1 VSAAPALAADP
12 LPREQAARLMRRAAS
27 ASLAVAGALIAL
39 KAMAWFATDSVAVLS
54 SLLDSLLDLAA
65 SAVNFLAV
73 RHAATPADAEHRFG
87 HGKAEPLAGLAQAA
101 FITGSALLLLIE
113 ALHRFA
119 VPQAVVRPEL
129 GIGVS
134 LLSIAASVA
143 LVLYQRHV
151 VARTGSVAIAADSLH
166 YTGDILLNG
175 SVIAAILLA
184 GWLRLPLVDP
194 LFGAAIALWI
204 TRSAWQIGRAS
215 LDRLMDRE
223 LPDAERERIL
233 AIARAHPEVRGVHD
247 LRTRS
252 AGTQVFIQLHLDLD
266 GAISLSR
273 AHRIADEVEERIL
286 AAFPNAEVITHED
299 VAGVVEARRDAVGA

>member
-1 VSAAPALAADP
+1 
-12 LPREQAARLMRRAAS
+12 MRRAAT
-27 ASLAVAGALIAL
+27 ASIVVAMALIAL
-39 KAMAWFATDSVAVLS
+39 KAVAWFATDSVAVLS
-54 SLLDSLLDLAA
+54 GLLDSLLDLAA
-65 SAVNFLAV
+65 SAVNFLAI
-73 RHAATPADAEHRFG
+73 RHATTPADAEHRFG

-101 FITGSALLLLIE
+101 FISGSALLLMFE
-113 ALHRFA
+113 AVHRLA

-134 LLSIAASVA
+134 LLSIVATIA
-143 LVLYQRHV
+143 LVFYQRHV

-166 YTGDILLNG
+166 YTGDVLLNG

-184 GWLRLPLVDP
+184 GWLRWPLIDP
-194 LFGAAIALWI
+194 LFGAAIAGWI
-204 TRSAWQIGRAS
+204 TRSAWRIGRDS

-223 LPDAERERIL
+223 LPDEDRQRIL
-233 AIARAHPEVRGVHD
+233 EIARSHALVRGVHD

-266 GAISLSR
+266 ATLTLAR
-273 AHRIADEVEERIL
+273 AHAVADEIEERIL

-299 VAGVVEARRDAVGA
+299 IAGVVETRRDAVGA

>member
-1 VSAAPALAADP
+1 MNAPAS
-12 LPREQAARLMRRAAS
+12 LPREQASRLMRRAAT
-27 ASLAVAGALIAL
+27 ASIAVAMTLIAL
-39 KAMAWFATDSVAVLS
+39 KAVAWFATDSVAVLS
-54 SLLDSLLDLAA
+54 GLLDSLLDLAA
-65 SAVNFLAV
+65 SAVNYLAI

-101 FITGSALLLLIE
+101 FISGSALLLLME
-113 ALHRFA
+113 AVHRLA

-134 LLSIAASVA
+134 VLSIVA
-143 LVLYQRHV
+143 TAGLVLYQRRV

-166 YTGDILLNG
+166 YVGDLLLNG

-184 GWLRLPLVDP
+184 GWLRWPLIDP

-204 TRSAWQIGRAS
+204 MNSAFRIGRQS
-215 LDRLMDRE
+215 LDLLMDRE

-266 GAISLSR
+266 AAMTLLR
-273 AHRIADEVEERIL
+273 AHRVADEVEERIL
-286 AAFPNAEVITHED
+286 EAFPNAEVITHED
-299 VAGVVEARRDAVGA
+299 VAGVVETRRDAVGA